1 MPKACTT
8 VWYHS
13 TQRTYYWQPQLL
25 DKFLH
30 EKKKKKHLLLTST
43 MVHDRYTVSLCFS
56 EYVDLSINTSWLVG
70 VTSPVICMVA
80 MVRAGLFF
88 LSVFGYIITFEVRR
102 IARHDVH
109 SRDRQGWANKYC
121 FGSFFCL
128 PTLISSQIQ
137 LTKRQSRRISQSH
150 ECIASCLNRKKKK
163 S

>member
-1 MPKACTT
+1 
-8 VWYHS
+8 
-13 TQRTYYWQPQLL
+13 
-25 DKFLH
+25 
-30 EKKKKKHLLLTST
+30 

-109 SRDRQGWANKYC
+109 SRDRQG
-121 FGSFFCL
+121 
-128 PTLISSQIQ
+128 
-137 LTKRQSRRISQSH
+137 
-150 ECIASCLNRKKKK
+150 
-163 S
+163 